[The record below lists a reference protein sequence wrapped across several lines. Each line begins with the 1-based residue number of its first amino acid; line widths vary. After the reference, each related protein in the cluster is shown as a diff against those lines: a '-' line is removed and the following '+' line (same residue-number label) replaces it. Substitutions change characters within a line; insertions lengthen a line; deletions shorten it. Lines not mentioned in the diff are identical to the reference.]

1 MTVKPLLFLFPAII
15 VTSDAHS
22 EAGQL
27 YRRQAESGNE
37 VLEPS
42 QELDGLKSFIKQLFP
57 AEIESVSSGCRVR
70 RYCYKNILNFC
81 K

>member
-57 AEIESVSSGCRVR
+57 VEIESVSSGCRVR